1 MISAQEL
8 YGRLW
13 VEDSGLDAELA
24 RSLEPRARSTLF
36 DAFAALGPRPDD
48 LVVDAGCRDAS
59 YAVELVRRFDVR
71 ILALDPVPLYVEQAR
86 RRAAEAE
93 LEDRIEVHEGAV
105 ETIPLE
111 DGAAAFVWCR
121 DVLTHVDLRAGLAEF
136 RRVLEPGGRA
146 LVYQTFGTDTI
157 EPKEAARLYAATAT
171 VPANMDPGYF
181 ERTAAEAGLAV
192 ASVDPIDSEWR
203 EAMIEEGEWNPSED
217 LLAVARMRRREPELA
232 DRYGRNRLEAR
243 LGGDL
248 WGIYQLLGKLR
259 PTIYVLERPDG

>member
-13 VEDSGLDAELA
+13 VEDSGLDEELA
-24 RSLEPRARSTLF
+24 RSLEPRSHSTLF
-36 DAFAALGPRPDD
+36 DAFAALGPQPDD
-48 LVVDAGCRDAS
+48 LVVDVGCRDAL

-71 ILALDPVPLYVEQAR
+71 VLAVDPVPLYVERAR

-93 LEDRIEVHEGAV
+93 LEDRIDVREGV
-105 ETIPLE
+105 GEELPLE

-121 DVLTHVDLRAGLAEF
+121 DVLTHVDLAAGLAEF

-146 LVYQTFGTDTI
+146 LVYQTFGTDAI
-157 EPKEAARLYAATAT
+157 EPREAARLYAATAA

-181 ERTAAEAGLAV
+181 ERTAAEAGLSIS
-192 ASVDPIDSEWR
+192 SVDPIDSEWR
-203 EAMIEEGEWNPSED
+203 EAMIEEGEWSPAED
-217 LLAVARMRRREPELA
+217 LLAVARLQRREPELA
-232 DRYGRNRLEAR
+232 ERYGRDRLEAR

-259 PTIYVLERPDG
+259 PTVYVLERPDG